1 MQALQGPQG
10 SPTVTGT
17 IACLAM
23 KDFIEKLQTRFNIS
37 EKAVYTRFI
46 AYYNEVIGDIL
57 ATPPIDHVR
66 REHFQYRR
74 QNNLTRLQELTD
86 RENRIVVELLQLRR

>member
-1 MQALQGPQG
+1 
-10 SPTVTGT
+10 
-17 IACLAM
+17 M

-37 EKAVYTRFI
+37 EKAVYTRFL
-46 AYYNEVIGDIL
+46 AYYNEAIGDIL

-66 REHFQYRR
+66 LEHFQYRR

>member
-1 MQALQGPQG
+1 MQAPQG
-10 SPTVTGT
+10 SPAVTGT
-17 IACLAM
+17 ITCLASA
-23 KDFIEKLQTRFNIS
+23 DFIEELQTRFKNNIS
-37 EKAVYTRFI
+37 EKAVYTRFL

-66 REHFQYRR
+66 LEHFQYRR